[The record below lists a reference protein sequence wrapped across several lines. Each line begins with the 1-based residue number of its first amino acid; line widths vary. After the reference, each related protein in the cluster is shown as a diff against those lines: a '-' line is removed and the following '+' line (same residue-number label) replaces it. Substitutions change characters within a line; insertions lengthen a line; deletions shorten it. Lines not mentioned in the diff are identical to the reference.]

1 VHIEREQM
9 CCYLTRTT
17 AATHQMIMDNLH
29 ETPTYGGW
37 VEAKGPRYCPSIEDK
52 IVRFKDKES
61 HQIFL
66 EPEGRTVPELY
77 VQVSLL
83 STTVISLFLI
93 DWSQPIFFVQNFA
106 ST

>member
-1 VHIEREQM
+1 MKAIAFLDAVMFVGIVVIYIFSVQMNCVCFSFDEQ
-9 CCYLTRTT
+9 
-17 AATHQMIMDNLH
+17 
-29 ETPTYGGW
+29 
-37 VEAKGPRYCPSIEDK
+37 

-93 DWSQPIFFVQNFA
+93 DWSQPNYFVQNFA

>member
-1 VHIEREQM
+1 MFVGIVVIYIFSVQMKCVCCSFDEQ
-9 CCYLTRTT
+9 
-17 AATHQMIMDNLH
+17 
-29 ETPTYGGW
+29 
-37 VEAKGPRYCPSIEDK
+37 

-93 DWSQPIFFVQNFA
+93 DWSQPMFLYKLLQIYMTLFFFII
-106 ST
+106 TKFL

>member
-1 VHIEREQM
+1 MKAIAIAFLDAVMFVGIVVIYIFSVQMNCVCCSFDEQ
-9 CCYLTRTT
+9 
-17 AATHQMIMDNLH
+17 
-29 ETPTYGGW
+29 
-37 VEAKGPRYCPSIEDK
+37 

-93 DWSQPIFFVQNFA
+93 DWSQPNYFVQNFA
-106 ST
+106 FT

>member
-1 VHIEREQM
+1 LKAIAFLDAVMFVGVVVIYIFSVQMSCVCCSFDEQ
-9 CCYLTRTT
+9 
-17 AATHQMIMDNLH
+17 
-29 ETPTYGGW
+29 
-37 VEAKGPRYCPSIEDK
+37 

-93 DWSQPIFFVQNFA
+93 DWLQPNCFVQNFA

>member
-1 VHIEREQM
+1 MFVGIAVIYIFCVHMKCVCCSFDEQ
-9 CCYLTRTT
+9 
-17 AATHQMIMDNLH
+17 
-29 ETPTYGGW
+29 
-37 VEAKGPRYCPSIEDK
+37 

-83 STTVISLFLI
+83 STTVISLFLT
-93 DWSQPIFFVQNFA
+93 DWSQPNFFVQIFS